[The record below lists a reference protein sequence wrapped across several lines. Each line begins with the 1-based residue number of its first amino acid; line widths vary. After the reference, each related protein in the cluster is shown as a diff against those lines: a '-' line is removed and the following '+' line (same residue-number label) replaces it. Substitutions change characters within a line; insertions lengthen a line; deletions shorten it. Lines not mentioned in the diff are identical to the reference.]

1 MTDEYNDIN
10 IRHLKLVSG
19 EEVISYVNENSEN
32 EIIILE
38 RPLQIHR
45 MGIGGF
51 FFSKWYP
58 FSKKDE
64 AIVNP
69 KQIVSHSEV
78 ANDIKEKYIKI
89 CLEIS
94 KESQIKF
101 VENKPKKVEETENV
115 IKFPIKDP
123 KGPTFH

>member
-1 MTDEYNDIN
+1 MTKEYNDIN

-19 EEVISYVNENSEN
+19 EEVISYVNDSSEN
-32 EIIILE
+32 ELIILE

-45 MGIGGF
+45 MGVGGF

-58 FSKKDE
+58 FAKKDE

-69 KQIVSHSEV
+69 RQIVSHSEV
-78 ANDIKEKYIKI
+78 ANDVKEKYIKI

-101 VENKPKKVEETENV
+101 VEDKPEKLENV
-115 IKFPIKDP
+115 IKFPNRKDP